1 MLNLD
6 VKQSHIHTE
15 VLHNIKHESSVL
27 QLDIEKSHI
36 LTYVL
41 RTIKYKRCVVHVE
54 ITATHCNTLQHT
66 TTHCNALQY
75 MVSCHTNDSLQHTA
89 THCNTL
95 HLEMIQSLTRTHNCY
110 IISNM
115 SVLYYN

>member
-41 RTIKYKRCVVHVE
+41 RTIKYKRCVVH
-54 ITATHCNTLQHT
+54 
-66 TTHCNALQY
+66 
-75 MVSCHTNDSLQHTA
+75 
-89 THCNTL
+89 
-95 HLEMIQSLTRTHNCY
+95 LEMIQSLTFTHNCY
-110 IISNM
+110 ILSNISVM
-115 SVLYYN
+115 